1 MKRRSKTLE
10 RFAHSAPV
18 QRPTPKVPLLQREN
32 SVAAVVAVAAVAV
45 VAVVVAVA
53 STAFRSAQKWTSPW
67 NADVIWSPFLLLLL
81 LLLLLLFGSAF
92 FSRLV
97 LPSLIGGGTKNRA
110 RRPHFA
116 TKTAATKSEATVRQQ
131 KKKHETKM

>member
-81 LLLLLLFGSAF
+81 LLFGSAF